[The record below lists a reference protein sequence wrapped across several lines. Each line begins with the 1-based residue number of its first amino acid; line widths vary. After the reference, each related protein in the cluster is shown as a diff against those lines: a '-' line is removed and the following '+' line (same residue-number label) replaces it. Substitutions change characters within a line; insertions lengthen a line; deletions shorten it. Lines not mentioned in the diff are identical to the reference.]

1 MQYLYFFLSCA
12 HVLPDKKRTRLLSV
26 WIVNVDNSEGKNL
39 DIVWKWNAQESN
51 IPDDFKKHF
60 RGMDECK
67 TAQNGNWILMSS
79 SAGGAAIIERSSEK
93 CLFYARVPAAHSIE
107 LLPNNRVV
115 VALSHNEKGD
125 CIQLFDIERPNQVL
139 FQDSLFWGHGVIWME
154 NRQLLYALGFNELK
168 AYSLKDWESNQPTLQ
183 MEKVWKLPTD
193 DGHDL
198 IRISE
203 NELGFTTSFGTY
215 MIDLDTEKIVSFQP
229 LEGKKFIKS
238 FNYNKENGALS
249 YTQAEIE
256 WWTHNI
262 YLENPKKTLTI
273 DSINLYKVRPVIYE

>member
-1 MQYLYFFLSCA
+1 MDIRKNMKKIYAIFILFFVLCA
-12 HVLPDKKRTRLLSV
+12 CTTGQKKNEIVVCGDDKV

-139 FQDSLFWGHGVIWME
+139 FQDSLFGDME
-154 NRQLLYALGFNELK
+154 
-168 AYSLKDWESNQPTLQ
+168 
-183 MEKVWKLPTD
+183 
-193 DGHDL
+193 
-198 IRISE
+198 
-203 NELGFTTSFGTY
+203 
-215 MIDLDTEKIVSFQP
+215 
-229 LEGKKFIKS
+229 
-238 FNYNKENGALS
+238 
-249 YTQAEIE
+249 
-256 WWTHNI
+256 
-262 YLENPKKTLTI
+262 
-273 DSINLYKVRPVIYE
+273 